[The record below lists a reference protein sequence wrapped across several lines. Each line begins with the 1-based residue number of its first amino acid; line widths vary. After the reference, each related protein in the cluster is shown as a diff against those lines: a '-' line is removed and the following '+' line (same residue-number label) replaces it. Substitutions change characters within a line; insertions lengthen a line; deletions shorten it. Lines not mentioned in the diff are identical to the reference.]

1 MRFKNHA
8 LIGGGTLLGAALILT
23 LGVPRAD
30 DRTVTEIPEPRQ
42 MAANTATDN
51 QGPGIPMEKVIRRME
66 EKYNG
71 RVTGI
76 ELEREWSGDVYE
88 TEIQTAEGYEWEV
101 EVDAES
107 GEILEEKRERDD

>member
-8 LIGGGTLLGAALILT
+8 LIGGGALLGAALILT
-23 LGVPRAD
+23 LGVSRAD
-30 DRTVTEIPEPRQ
+30 DRSVTEAPEPQ
-42 MAANTATDN
+42 QVAANTAADN
-51 QGPGIPMEKVIRRME
+51 QGPGTPMEEVIRRME

-71 RVTGI
+71 RVTEI
-76 ELEREWSGDVYE
+76 ELERERSGNVYE
-88 TEIQTAEGYEWEV
+88 IEIQTAEGHEWEV